1 MSFLNIYLCMD
12 YIMFLKNSINNKKEV
27 IIMNYYYEY
36 LQAYYYCY
44 DFSYSIILKKLI
56 FILKSAIF

>member
-1 MSFLNIYLCMD
+1 MKNIYLCMD
-12 YIMFLKNSINNKKEV
+12 YASNNNKKEV

>member
-1 MSFLNIYLCMD
+1 MFLKNIYLCMD
-12 YIMFLKNSINNKKEV
+12 YASNNNKKEV